1 MSTNEKKTPFEQD
14 LKKLENIVSDME
26 SDSID
31 LESLVGRYKEGLE
44 LITKCR
50 DKLNKSELI
59 MKHAADTDN
68 SQNQK

>member
-1 MSTNEKKTPFEQD
+1 MSTNEKKAPFEQD

-26 SDSID
+26 RDSID

-59 MKHAADTDN
+59 IKYAADTDN

>member
-1 MSTNEKKTPFEQD
+1 MSTNEKKASFEQD
-14 LKKLENIVSDME
+14 LNKLEKIVSDME
-26 SDSID
+26 SDRID

-50 DKLNKSELI
+50 DKLSKSELLI
-59 MKHAADTDN
+59 KNSADTEN

>member
-1 MSTNEKKTPFEQD
+1 MSTNEKKAPFEQD

-26 SDSID
+26 RDSID

-59 MKHAADTDN
+59 IKHAADTDN